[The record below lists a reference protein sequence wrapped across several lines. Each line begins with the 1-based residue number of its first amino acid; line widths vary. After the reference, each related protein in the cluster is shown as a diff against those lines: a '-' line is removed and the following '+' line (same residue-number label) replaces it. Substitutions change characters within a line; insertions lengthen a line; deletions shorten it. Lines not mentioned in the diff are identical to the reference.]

1 MAEEASQN
9 EEETLPPEADAK
21 GAEDAQPKRAKRR
34 HRKPGLLLLVLSV
47 FGSLLT
53 FALFLIVIA
62 FLSVMGR
69 SIELPQWAVDRVEER
84 VNAGFDGERVELATI
99 AVGLRD
105 AAYRPTIDVTGVEVY
120 NADGAPILALP
131 KLRSKLDTSELL
143 LGRIKLETVELQ
155 GAILEL
161 NRNKDG
167 QIELAFG
174 AQMGGTQV
182 QAGSMADVMKQIDDW
197 LDAPWMA
204 ELEEASAE
212 ALTIRLS
219 DERTGDVTIVEQGQL
234 KLTNA
239 ERVIG
244 LNIAFDLDQPSGTP
258 ARLFFSADKA
268 KGSEGARLVGKF
280 NDLRARDLAAQIGA
294 LNFLNVLDA
303 PASGA
308 LTAEIDADGQVVGL
322 AGTLNL
328 AKGALRP
335 TEQAKPVLFNSSK
348 SYIRY
353 EAATG
358 RLIFDQIAL
367 DSPQLRLS
375 ATGHADL
382 LDFRA
387 GVPQTLL
394 GQFRFTNVRLAPE
407 GMFEAP
413 VTFAEGALDL
423 RYHPTQLALDI
434 GQLVLRNEGAELVAK
449 GSVDVLPAGWAVS
462 LDAGI
467 EKIDHVRLM
476 ALWPENAVE
485 KTREWLVDNI
495 QGGQVEHA
503 HAALRILPEEPVK
516 AAVSFDFSDATVRYL
531 KTLPPVEK
539 AHGYASIS
547 GKSFNLS
554 LNEGVIAAAAGG
566 ALKAGGSVMQIPDM
580 TGKPAM
586 GVFDL
591 KLNGPLSAALTL
603 LDEEPFE
610 FLSKSGVS
618 PDVATGTAKISTRL
632 TVPLEPK
639 VEIEDIGYAVTAEV
653 REVATDT
660 LIKGRALRSDLM
672 KVSAGDGALSIS
684 GDGAIDGIPIDVV
697 WSRKIGKDTGKTSKV
712 DGTIELSPRMLE
724 AFNVGLPKGSVSGV
738 GSAKMEILL
747 ARGEAPAA
755 TLTSNLSGVGLAIPA
770 LGWTKSRGSKGSL
783 TLDLTMGDTPK
794 VNDVRIS
801 ASGLDARGSVT
812 LKPNGGGL
820 ERAVFAPLKVA
831 GRLNSRVEIIGRGAN
846 RQPQVVIKGG
856 TIDIRKFGVTT
867 GGSSAGGPPLEFA
880 LDRLVVTDTIA
891 MDQFRGSFRNE
902 KGIDGTF
909 RANLNGKAP
918 ISGTVIP
925 TGKGPA
931 VRIQSDNGGRV
942 ISASGIFQN
951 VNGGDMSLTL
961 QPNGKPG
968 QFDGSLKITNTRVK
982 KAPALADLL
991 SAISVI
997 GLLEQ
1002 LTGDGILFTNTEA
1015 RFLLTPGGVTLR
1027 SSSAVG
1033 PSMGITMDG
1042 IYNTGTRRMD
1052 MRGVVSPIYAVNG
1065 LFGALFS
1072 PRKGEGLFGF
1082 NYTLK
1087 GSADGPRV
1095 GVNPLSVLTPGIFR
1109 EIFRQP
1115 PPKLQN

>member
-1 MAEEASQN
+1 MADDATQIKEDI
-9 EEETLPPEADAK
+9 LPPEAE
-21 GAEDAQPKRAKRR
+21 AEGDDTAQPPRTKRR
-34 HRKPGLLLLVLSV
+34 HRKPGAVMLFFSV
-47 FGSLLT
+47 FGTLLT
-53 FALFLIVIA
+53 FTFFLVIIAL
-62 FLSVMGR
+62 LSVMGR
-69 SIELPQWAVDRVEER
+69 SIELPQWAVEQVEQRLNTEL
-84 VNAGFDGERVELATI
+84 DGERIALATI

-105 AAYRPTIDVTGVEVY
+105 DAYRPTVDFTGIEVY
-120 NADGAPILALP
+120 NAGGAPILALP

-143 LGRIKLETVELQ
+143 LGRIKLETVEVQ

-161 NRNKDG
+161 NRNENG

-174 AQMGGTQV
+174 TQMGGTQV
-182 QAGSMADVMKQIDDW
+182 KAGSMAEVMKQIDDW
-197 LDAPWMA
+197 LDAPWM
-204 ELEEASAE
+204 EEMEEASAE
-212 ALTIRLS
+212 SLTIRLS
-219 DERTGDVTIVEQGQL
+219 DQRTGEVSIVEQGQL
-234 KLTNA
+234 KLTNGDK
-239 ERVIG
+239 VIG
-244 LNIAFDLDQPSGTP
+244 LNVAFDLDQPSGPP

-303 PASGA
+303 PASGS
-308 LTAEIDADGQVVGL
+308 LTAEIDAAGQVVGL
-322 AGTLNL
+322 AGTLDL
-328 AKGALRP
+328 AKGVLRP
-335 TEQAKPVLFNSSK
+335 TEQAKPVPFNSSK

-382 LDFRA
+382 LDFKA
-387 GVPQTLL
+387 GIPQTLL

-413 VTFAEGALDL
+413 VIFQEGALDL
-423 RYHPTQLALDI
+423 RYRPAELALDI
-434 GQLVLRNEGAELVAK
+434 GQLVLRNEGAELLAE
-449 GSVDVLPAGWAVS
+449 GSVDVLPAGWSVS
-462 LDAGI
+462 LNAGI
-467 EKIDHVRLM
+467 DEIDHVRLM
-476 ALWPENAVE
+476 ALWPENAVD
-485 KTREWLVDNI
+485 KTREWLIENI
-495 QGGQVEHA
+495 QGGRVKHA
-503 HAALRILPEEPVK
+503 HAALRVVPEEPVK
-516 AAVSFDFSDATVRYL
+516 AAVSFDFEEAKVSYL
-531 KTLPPVEK
+531 KTLPPIER
-539 AHGYASIS
+539 AHGFASIS
-547 GKSFNLS
+547 GNSFNLRVT
-554 LNEGVIAAAAGG
+554 EGLITAPSGG
-566 ALKAGGSVMQIPDM
+566 ALQAGGSVMQIPDM
-580 TGKPAM
+580 TAKPAVA
-586 GVFDL
+586 VFDL
-591 KLNGPLSAALTL
+591 TLDGPLPAALYL
-603 LDEEPFE
+603 LDMEPFE
-610 FLSKSGVS
+610 FLSKSDLS
-618 PDVATGTAKISTRL
+618 PEVATGSAVVSTRL

-639 VEIEDIGYAVTAEV
+639 VEVEDVGYVVSAKVSDVVSEN
-653 REVATDT
+653 
-660 LIKGRALRSDLM
+660 LIKGRVLRSDRM
-672 KVSAGDGALSIS
+672 NVSAGDGALSIE
-684 GDGAIDGIPIDVV
+684 GKGTIDGIPMEVV
-697 WSRKIGKDTGKTSKV
+697 WSREIGKGTGNTSKV
-712 DGTIELSPRMLE
+712 DGNIELSPRMLE
-724 AFNVGLPKGSVSGV
+724 AFNVGLPKGSVSGK
-738 GSAKMEILL
+738 GTAKMEIQL
-747 ARGEAPAA
+747 AKGAAPQAK
-755 TLTSNLSGVGLAIPA
+755 LTSDLRGVGLSIPA
-770 LGWTKSRGSKGSL
+770 LGWAKSRASKGFLS
-783 TLDLTMGDTPK
+783 LDLTMGDTPK
-794 VNDVRIS
+794 VNDVRIQV
-801 ASGLDARGSVT
+801 SGLDARGAVS

-820 ERAVFAPLKVA
+820 DKAVFTPLKVA
-831 GRLNSRVEIIGRGAN
+831 GRLNSQVEIVGRGAN
-846 RQPQVVIKGG
+846 RQPLVVIKGG

-891 MDQFRGSFRNE
+891 MDQFRGSFRNDR
-902 KGIDGTF
+902 GIDGTF
-909 RANLNGKAP
+909 KANLNGKAA

-931 VRIQSDNGGRV
+931 VRIISDNGGRV
-942 ISASGIFQN
+942 ISATGILQN
-951 VNGGDMSLTL
+951 VNGGEMSLTL

-968 QFDGSLKITNTRVK
+968 QFDGALKITNTRVK

-1065 LFGALFS
+1065 LFGALFA

-1087 GSADGPRV
+1087 GSADGPKV

>member
-1 MAEEASQN
+1 MAEDATQI
-9 EEETLPPEADAK
+9 EEKSLPPAADAD
-21 GAEDAQPKRAKRR
+21 GVDEAQPKRVKRR
-34 HRKPGLLLLVLSV
+34 HRKPGAVVLCLSV

-53 FALFLIVIA
+53 FALFVIIVA

-69 SIELPQWAVDRVEER
+69 SIELPQWAVDRVEQR
-84 VNAGFDGERVELATI
+84 LNAEFDGERIELATI
-99 AVGLRD
+99 MVGLRD
-105 AAYRPTIDVTGVEVY
+105 QAYRPTVDFTGVEVY
-120 NADGAPILALP
+120 NSEDAAILVLP

-143 LGRIKLETVELQ
+143 LGRVKLETIELQ

-174 AQMGGTQV
+174 AQMGGAQV
-182 QAGSMADVMKQIDDW
+182 KAGSMAEVMKQVDDW

-204 ELEEASAE
+204 ELEEVSAD

-219 DERTGDVTIVEQGQL
+219 DERTGEVTIVEQGL
-234 KLTNA
+234 LRLTNA
-239 ERVIG
+239 DKVIG
-244 LNIAFDLDQPSGTP
+244 LNISFELDQPSGTP

-268 KGSEGARLVGKF
+268 KGAEGARLVGKF
-280 NDLRARDLAAQIGA
+280 NDLRARDLAAQVGA

-308 LTAEIDADGQVVGL
+308 LTAEIDAEGQVVGL
-322 AGTLNL
+322 AGTLDL
-328 AKGALRP
+328 ARGALRP
-335 TEQAKPVLFNSSK
+335 TEQARPVPFNSSK

-358 RLIFDQIAL
+358 RLTFDQITL

-375 ATGHADL
+375 ATGYADL
-382 LDFRA
+382 RDFSA
-387 GVPQTLL
+387 GIPETLL
-394 GQFRFTNVRLAPE
+394 GQFRFSNVRLAPE

-413 VTFAEGALDL
+413 VTFVEGALDL
-423 RYHPTQLALDI
+423 RYRPKELALDI

-449 GSVDVLPAGWAVS
+449 GAVNVLPAGWAVS

-467 EKIDHVRLM
+467 DEIDHVRLM

-485 KTREWLVDNI
+485 KTRDWLIKNI
-495 QGGQVEHA
+495 QGGQVKHA
-503 HAALRILPEEPVK
+503 HAALRVVPEKPVK
-516 AAVSFDFSDATVRYL
+516 AAVSFDFSDAKVRFV
-531 KTLPPVEK
+531 KTLPPVEQ
-539 AHGYASIS
+539 ASGYASIS
-547 GKSFNLS
+547 GKSFNLN
-554 LNEGVIAAAAGG
+554 LNKGVVTAPSGG
-566 ALKAGGSVMQIPDM
+566 ALKADGSVMQISDM
-580 TGKPAM
+580 TLKPAV

-591 KLNGPLSAALTL
+591 TLEGPLSAALAL
-603 LDEEPFE
+603 LDEKPFE
-610 FLSKSGVS
+610 FMSKSDLT
-618 PDVATGTAKISTRL
+618 PDVATGIATISSRL
-632 TVPLEPK
+632 TVPLKDK
-639 VEIEDIGYAVTAEV
+639 VTVEDVGYVVSAKV
-653 REVATDT
+653 RGVESDT
-660 LIKGRALRSDLM
+660 LVKDRTLRSDLM
-672 KVSAGDGALSIS
+672 DVSAGDGALSIS
-684 GDGAIDGIPIDVV
+684 GAGTIDGIPIDVV
-697 WSRKIGKDTGKTSKV
+697 WSRKIGAGTGKTSKV
-712 DGTIELSPRMLE
+712 DGTIELSPRMLDS
-724 AFNVGLPKGSVSGV
+724 FRVGLPKGSVSGSGV
-738 GSAKMEILL
+738 AKMEIHL
-747 ARGEAPAA
+747 AKGAAPKAK
-755 TLTSNLSGVGLAIPA
+755 LTSDLRGVGLVIPA
-770 LGWTKSRGSKGSL
+770 LGWSKSRASKGSL

-794 VNDVRIS
+794 VNDVQVNV
-801 ASGLDARGSVT
+801 SGLEARGSIT
-812 LKPNGGGL
+812 LKPNRGGL
-820 ERAVFAPLKVA
+820 DRAVFTPLKVA
-831 GRLNSRVEIIGRGAN
+831 GRLNSQVEVIGRGAS
-846 RQPQVVIKGG
+846 RQPQVLIKGG

-891 MDQFRGSFRNE
+891 MDQFRGSFRND

-909 RANLNGKAP
+909 KANLNGKAP

-931 VRIQSDNGGRV
+931 VRIRSDNGGRV
-942 ISASGIFQN
+942 ISASGILQN
-951 VNGGDMSLTL
+951 VNGGDMALTL

-968 QFDGSLKITNTRVK
+968 QFEGSLKVTNTRVK

-1002 LTGDGILFTNTEA
+1002 LTGDGILFTTTEA

-1042 IYNTGTRRMD
+1042 VYNTGTRRMD

-1065 LFGALFS
+1065 LFGALFA

-1115 PPKLQN
+1115 PPKLKN